1 MSKRIL
7 YMECYSGIS
16 GDMTVASLLDLG
28 GDREVMLEGLK
39 SLDVSG
45 YTIEIGR
52 TKKCGIDACDF
63 NVVLEQENFHHHEHD
78 HGHEHH
84 HNHEHY
90 HDHEHHH
97 GHETEHKHVHSD
109 EEEHAHAHEHSH
121 EVHHEHSHEYE
132 HNHEHEVEHG
142 HCHEHEHNHYHET
155 YGSHVHQSAHE
166 HSHEHRNINDI
177 FKIIEKSKISN
188 RAKAISK
195 KIFQVVA
202 EAEAKAHG
210 LEVSEVHFH
219 EVGAVDSIVDIV
231 AAAILIDNL
240 DVDEV
245 VVSELYEGRG
255 HVKCQ
260 HGIIPVP
267 VPAVVNIAAEHSLPL
282 RITEARGEMITPTG
296 AAIAAALKTM
306 DSLPQTYTIMRTGTG
321 AGKKDFDKANVLR
334 TYLIEEPES
343 EQSAEDKHQCQEN
356 KYMWVLETNI
366 DDSTGENLSF
376 TMEKL
381 FESGAS
387 DVFFTPIYMKKS
399 RPAHRLTVICKED
412 DIMKMESVIFN
423 NTTTIGI
430 RRYKTERTVLHREI
444 VEIETKYGPVNVKVS
459 SYEGNRFYKPEYEDI
474 KNICN
479 KTGKSYKEINDE
491 IRTVF

>member
-1 MSKRIL
+1 MRRIL

-39 SLDVSG
+39 SLNVSG
-45 YTIEIGR
+45 YSIKIGR

-63 NVVLEQENFHHHEHD
+63 NVVLEQE
-78 HGHEHH
+78 HEHH
-84 HNHEHY
+84 HDHEHQLEHY
-90 HDHEHHH
+90 HDHEH
-97 GHETEHKHVHSD
+97 GNNHEHNHRHEHN
-109 EEEHAHAHEHSH
+109 HEHSH
-121 EVHHEHSHEYE
+121 EHEIDHGHCHSLDHE
-132 HNHEHEVEHG
+132 HNHEADDSHG
-142 HCHEHEHNHYHET
+142 H
-155 YGSHVHQSAHE
+155 HVH

-177 FKIIEKSKISN
+177 YKIIDESKITD
-188 RAKAISK
+188 RAKAISR
-195 KIFQVVA
+195 KIFLVVA

-210 LEVSEVHFH
+210 IGTSEVHFH

-231 AAAILIDNL
+231 AVAILIDNL
-240 DVDEV
+240 KIDDV

-267 VPAVVNIAAEHSLPL
+267 VPAVVNIAAEHSMPI
-282 RITEARGEMITPTG
+282 RITETRGEMITPTG

-306 DSLPQTYTIMRTGTG
+306 DSLPLSYTIKKTGTG

-334 TYLIEEPES
+334 TYIIEES
-343 EQSAEDKHQCQEN
+343 ANEQSVKDMHNCQGN

-412 DIMKMESVIFN
+412 DIKKMESVIFN

-430 RRYKTERTVLHREI
+430 RRYRTERTVLNREI
-444 VEIETKYGPVNVKVS
+444 VQIETKYGPVRVKVS
-459 SYEGNRFYKPEYEDI
+459 SFEGNMFCKVEYEDV
-474 KNICN
+474 KNICSI
-479 KTGKSYKEINDE
+479 TGKSYKEINDE
-491 IRTVF
+491 IKNISLKL

>member
-1 MSKRIL
+1 MSRRIL
-7 YMECYSGIS
+7 YIECYSGIS

-28 GDREVMLEGLK
+28 GNKEVLMEGLK
-39 SLDVSG
+39 SLNVSG
-45 YTIEIGR
+45 YRIEIGR

-63 NVVLEQENFHHHEHD
+63 NVVLEQECDHHHDHEHQYDHEHEHGHHHEH
-78 HGHEHH
+78 ESS
-84 HNHEHY
+84 HNHEHN
-90 HDHEHHH
+90 HDHDHQHHNETEEEHGHIHEHEIEHGQCHSHEHDHHH
-97 GHETEHKHVHSD
+97 EHKHEAD
-109 EEEHAHAHEHSH
+109 ES
-121 EVHHEHSHEYE
+121 
-132 HNHEHEVEHG
+132 HG
-142 HCHEHEHNHYHET
+142 HQMH
-155 YGSHVHQSAHE
+155 

-177 FKIIEKSKISN
+177 YKIIDESGISHNAKI
-188 RAKAISK
+188 ISK
-195 KIFQVVA
+195 KIFRFVA

-210 LEVSEVHFH
+210 LGVEEVHFH

-240 DVDEV
+240 KIDDV

-267 VPAVVNIAAEHSLPL
+267 VPAVVNIASEHSLQL

-306 DSLPQTYTIMRTGTG
+306 DSLPLSYTIKKTGTG
-321 AGKKDFDKANVLR
+321 AGKKNFDKANVLR
-334 TYLIEEPES
+334 TYLIEES
-343 EQSAEDKHQCQEN
+343 VNEQSDMHHYDEN

-412 DIMKMESVIFN
+412 DIKKMESVIFN

-430 RRYKTERTVLHREI
+430 RRYRTERTVLNREI
-444 VEIETKYGPVNVKVS
+444 IQIETKYGPVRVKMS
-459 SYEGNRFYKPEYEDI
+459 SFEGNVFCKVEYEDV

-479 KTGKSYKEINDE
+479 ITGKSYKEIIDE
-491 IRTVF
+491 IKSISLKL

>member
-1 MSKRIL
+1 
-7 YMECYSGIS
+7 MECYSGIS

-28 GDREVMLEGLK
+28 GDKEVLMEGLK
-39 SLDVSG
+39 SLNVSG
-45 YTIEIGR
+45 YRIKIGR

-63 NVVLEQENFHHHEHD
+63 NVVLEQEC
-78 HGHEHH
+78 EHH
-84 HNHEHY
+84 
-90 HDHEHHH
+90 
-97 GHETEHKHVHSD
+97 
-109 EEEHAHAHEHSH
+109 
-121 EVHHEHSHEYE
+121 
-132 HNHEHEVEHG
+132 
-142 HCHEHEHNHYHET
+142 HEHEHNHNHDHEIEH
-155 YGSHVHQSAHE
+155 SHCHSHE
-166 HSHEHRNINDI
+166 HDHHHEHKHEADYSHGHHMHHVHSHEHRNINDI
-177 FKIIEKSKISN
+177 YKIIDESKITD
-188 RAKAISK
+188 RAKAISR

-210 LEVSEVHFH
+210 LGVEEVHFH
-219 EVGAVDSIVDIV
+219 EVGAIDSIVDIV

-240 DVDEV
+240 KIDDV

-306 DSLPQTYTIMRTGTG
+306 DSLPLSYTIKKTGTG

-334 TYLIEEPES
+334 TFLIEES
-343 EQSAEDKHQCQEN
+343 VNEQSDMHHYDEN

-412 DIMKMESVIFN
+412 DIKKMESVIFN

-430 RRYKTERTVLHREI
+430 RRYRTERTVLNREI
-444 VEIETKYGPVNVKVS
+444 IELETKYGPVRVKMS
-459 SYEGNRFYKPEYEDI
+459 SFEGNVFCKVEYEDV

-479 KTGKSYKEINDE
+479 ITGKSYKEIIDE
-491 IRTVF
+491 IKSVSIKL

>member
-1 MSKRIL
+1 
-7 YMECYSGIS
+7 MECYSGIS

-28 GDREVMLEGLK
+28 GDREVLMEGLK
-39 SLDVSG
+39 SLNVSE
-45 YTIEIGR
+45 YRIEIGR

-63 NVVLEQENFHHHEHD
+63 NVVLEQECEHHHDHEHEHEHN

-84 HNHEHY
+84 HEHRHEHEIDHGHCY
-90 HDHEHHH
+90 FHEHDLHH
-97 GHETEHKHVHSD
+97 
-109 EEEHAHAHEHSH
+109 
-121 EVHHEHSHEYE
+121 E
-132 HNHEHEVEHG
+132 HNHEADDSHG
-142 HCHEHEHNHYHET
+142 HHIH
-155 YGSHVHQSAHE
+155 

-177 FKIIEKSKISN
+177 YKIIEESGISHN
-188 RAKAISK
+188 AKLISK

-210 LEVSEVHFH
+210 IGTSEVHFH

-240 DVDEV
+240 KIDDV
-245 VVSELYEGRG
+245 VVSDLYEGRG

-306 DSLPQTYTIMRTGTG
+306 DSLPLSYTIKKTGTG

-334 TYLIEEPES
+334 TYLIEES
-343 EQSAEDKHQCQEN
+343 VNEQSVKDIYNCQEN

-412 DIMKMESVIFN
+412 DIKKMESVIFN

-430 RRYKTERTVLHREI
+430 RRYRTERTVLNRKIIE
-444 VEIETKYGPVNVKVS
+444 VETKYGPVKVKVS
-459 SYEGNRFYKPEYEDI
+459 SFEGSLFCKTEYEDV

-479 KTGKSYKEINDE
+479 ITGKSYKEINDE
-491 IRTVF
+491 IKSISLKL

>member
-28 GDREVMLEGLK
+28 GDREVLMEGLN
-39 SLDVSG
+39 SLNVDG
-45 YTIEIGR
+45 YSIEIGR

-63 NVVLEQENFHHHEHD
+63 NVVLEQV
-78 HGHEHH
+78 HEHH
-84 HNHEHY
+84 HENEHI
-90 HDHEHHH
+90 HDHEHH
-97 GHETEHKHVHSD
+97 K
-109 EEEHAHAHEHSH
+109 HEH
-121 EVHHEHSHEYE
+121 HHE
-132 HNHEHEVEHG
+132 NRHEHEIEHG
-142 HCHEHEHNHYHET
+142 HCHSHEHDSNGHH
-155 YGSHVHQSAHE
+155 AH
-166 HSHEHRNINDI
+166 HSHEHRNIDDI
-177 FKIIEKSKISN
+177 FKIIDESKIAN
-188 RAKAISK
+188 KAKSISRN
-195 KIFQVVA
+195 IFQVVA

-210 LEVSEVHFH
+210 LGVAEVHFH

-231 AAAILIDNL
+231 AVAILIDNL
-240 DVDEV
+240 DIDDV

-267 VPAVVNIAAEHSLPL
+267 VPAVVNIAAENSLPI

-306 DSLPQTYTIMRTGTG
+306 DSLPLYYTIKKTGTG

-334 TYLIEEPES
+334 TYLIEES
-343 EQSAEDKHQCQEN
+343 NEQSETDMHHCQGN

-366 DDSTGENLSF
+366 DDSTGESLSF

-381 FESGAS
+381 LESGAS

-412 DIMKMESVIFN
+412 DIRKMESVIFN

-430 RRYKTERTVLHREI
+430 RRYRTERTVLNREI
-444 VEIETKYGPVNVKVS
+444 IEVETKYGPVKVKVS
-459 SYEGNRFYKPEYEDI
+459 SYEGNMFCKPEYEDV

-479 KTGKSYKEINDE
+479 ITGKSYKEINDE
-491 IRTVF
+491 IKSISLML

>member
-7 YMECYSGIS
+7 YIECYSGIS

-39 SLDVSG
+39 SLNVSG
-45 YTIEIGR
+45 YRIEIGR

-63 NVVLEQENFHHHEHD
+63 NVILEQDHHRHEHD
-78 HGHEHH
+78 HDH
-84 HNHEHY
+84 HN
-90 HDHEHHH
+90 D
-97 GHETEHKHVHSD
+97 HETEHS
-109 EEEHAHAHEHSH
+109 HAHKQKEHCHTHEHDHCHHDHSH
-121 EVHHEHSHEYE
+121 EHEID
-132 HNHEHEVEHG
+132 HG
-142 HCHEHEHNHYHET
+142 HCHSHEHGYYGHYHEADD
-155 YGSHVHQSAHE
+155 SRDNHNEQHH

-177 FKIIEKSKISN
+177 IKIIDDSKISEK
-188 RAKAISK
+188 AKIISK
-195 KIFQVVA
+195 RIFEVVA

-210 LEVSEVHFH
+210 IKAAEVHFH

-240 DVDEV
+240 NIDEV
-245 VVSELYEGRG
+245 AVSELYEGRG

-267 VPAVVNIAAEHSLPL
+267 VPAVVNIAAEHSLTL

-306 DSLPQTYTIMRTGTG
+306 DCLPSSCIIKKTGTG
-321 AGKKDFDKANVLR
+321 AGKKDFEKANVIR
-334 TYLIEEPES
+334 TYLIEEQTSS
-343 EQSAEDKHQCQEN
+343 EQSSRDNHACHKN

-381 FESGAS
+381 LENGAS

-412 DIMKMESVIFN
+412 DIKKMESVIFN

-430 RRYKTERTVLHREI
+430 RRYRTERTVLHREI
-444 VEIETKYGPVNVKVS
+444 VEIITKYGPVKVKVS
-459 SYEGNRFYKPEYEDI
+459 SYEGKKFYKPEYEDI

-479 KTGKSYKEINDE
+479 ITGNNFKEVNDE
-491 IRTVF
+491 IRSVAVIN

>member
-1 MSKRIL
+1 MKRIL
-7 YMECYSGIS
+7 YLECYSGIS

-28 GDREVMLEGLK
+28 GDREVMLDGLK

-52 TKKCGIDACDF
+52 TKKCGMDACDF
-63 NVVLEQENFHHHEHD
+63 NVIFEQEHD
-78 HGHEHH
+78 HNHKHEHGHDHKHEHNHDHMHEHEVDHNHYHSHEHH
-84 HNHEHY
+84 HES
-90 HDHEHHH
+90 DDSH
-97 GHETEHKHVHSD
+97 GQQMH
-109 EEEHAHAHEHSH
+109 
-121 EVHHEHSHEYE
+121 
-132 HNHEHEVEHG
+132 
-142 HCHEHEHNHYHET
+142 
-155 YGSHVHQSAHE
+155 
-166 HSHEHRNINDI
+166 HSHEHRNIDDI
-177 FKIIEKSKISN
+177 FKIIDNSKITDK
-188 RAKAISK
+188 AKMISR

-210 LEVSEVHFH
+210 TIASEVHFH

-240 DVDEV
+240 KIDDV

-267 VPAVVNIAAEHSLPL
+267 VPAVVNIAAEHSLPI

-296 AAIAAALKTM
+296 AAIAAALKTI
-306 DSLPQTYTIMRTGTG
+306 DSLPSSYTIKKTGTG

-334 TYLIEEPES
+334 TYLIEES
-343 EQSAEDKHQCQEN
+343 AKEQSANDMHHCHGN
-356 KYMWVLETNI
+356 NHMWVLETNI
-366 DDSTGENLSF
+366 DDCTGENLSF

-399 RPAHRLTVICKED
+399 RPANRLTVICNED

-430 RRYKTERTVLHREI
+430 RRYKTERTVLNREI
-444 VEIETKYGPVNVKVS
+444 KEVETKYGPVRVKVS
-459 SYEGNRFYKPEYEDI
+459 KYEGNVFCKVEYEDV
-474 KNICN
+474 KNICSI
-479 KTGKSYKEINDE
+479 TGKSYKEINDE
-491 IRTVF
+491 IKIISLNL

>member
-28 GDREVMLEGLK
+28 GDREVMIEGLK
-39 SLDVSG
+39 SLNVDG
-45 YTIEIGR
+45 YSIEIGR

-63 NVVLEQENFHHHEHD
+63 NVVLEQDHEHHHENEHIHD
-78 HGHEHH
+78 HEHH

-90 HDHEHHH
+90 HEHR
-97 GHETEHKHVHSD
+97 
-109 EEEHAHAHEHSH
+109 
-121 EVHHEHSHEYE
+121 
-132 HNHEHEVEHG
+132 HEHEIEHG
-142 HCHEHEHNHYHET
+142 HCHSHEHDHHEHYQEADD
-155 YGSHVHQSAHE
+155 SHGHHAH
-166 HSHEHRNINDI
+166 HSHEHRNIVDI
-177 FKIIEKSKISN
+177 FKIIDESKITN
-188 RAKAISK
+188 KAKSISR
-195 KIFQVVA
+195 KIFLVVA

-210 LEVSEVHFH
+210 LGVSEVHFH
-219 EVGAVDSIVDIV
+219 EVGAVDSIIDIV
-231 AAAILIDNL
+231 AVAILIDNL
-240 DVDEV
+240 DIDDI

-267 VPAVVNIAAEHSLPL
+267 VPAVVNIAAEHSLPI

-306 DSLPQTYTIMRTGTG
+306 DSLPLSYTIKKTGTG

-334 TYLIEEPES
+334 TYLIEES
-343 EQSAEDKHQCQEN
+343 NEQSAIDMHHCQGN

-412 DIMKMESVIFN
+412 DIRKMESEIFN

-430 RRYKTERTVLHREI
+430 RRYRTERTVLNREI
-444 VEIETKYGPVNVKVS
+444 IEVETKYGPVKVKVS
-459 SYEGNRFYKPEYEDI
+459 SYEGNMFYKPEYED
-474 KNICN
+474 
-479 KTGKSYKEINDE
+479 
-491 IRTVF
+491 

>member
-7 YMECYSGIS
+7 YLECYSGIS

-28 GDREVMLEGLK
+28 GDTEVMLEGLK
-39 SLDVSG
+39 SLNVSG
-45 YTIEIGR
+45 YRIEIGR

-63 NVVLEQENFHHHEHD
+63 NVVLEQD
-78 HGHEHH
+78 YEHH
-84 HNHEHY
+84 
-90 HDHEHHH
+90 HDHEHNHDYEH
-97 GHETEHKHVHSD
+97 NHDHETEHKHIHLH
-109 EEEHAHAHEHSH
+109 EEHHVHTHEHGH
-121 EVHHEHSHEYE
+121 EDHHEHR
-132 HNHEHEVEHG
+132 HEHEIDHG
-142 HCHEHEHNHYHET
+142 HCH
-155 YGSHVHQSAHE
+155 
-166 HSHEHRNINDI
+166 SHEHDHHHEHHHESDDSHGHHHEHININDI
-177 FKIIEKSKISN
+177 FKIIDESKISN
-188 RAKAISK
+188 RAKAISR
-195 KIFQVVA
+195 KIFRVVA
-202 EAEAKAHG
+202 ESEAKAHG
-210 LEVSEVHFH
+210 LGVEEVHFH

-240 DVDEV
+240 KFDEI

-267 VPAVVNIAAEHSLPL
+267 VPAVVNIAAEHSLLL

-296 AAIAAALKTM
+296 AAIAAALRTM
-306 DSLPQTYTIMRTGTG
+306 DSLPLSYTIKKTGIG
-321 AGKKDFDKANVLR
+321 AGKKDFEKANVLR
-334 TYLIEEPES
+334 TYIIEES
-343 EQSAEDKHQCQEN
+343 AYEQSVKDIHHCNGN

-387 DVFFTPIYMKKS
+387 DVFFTPIYMKKN

-412 DIMKMESVIFN
+412 DIREMESVIFN

-430 RRYKTERTVLHREI
+430 RRYKTERTVLKREI
-444 VEIETKYGPVNVKVS
+444 IVVETKYGQVKVKVS
-459 SYEGNRFYKPEYEDI
+459 SFEGSLFYKPEYEDV

-479 KTGKSYKEINDE
+479 ITGKSYKEINDE
-491 IRTVF
+491 IKSISLKL

>member
-7 YMECYSGIS
+7 YLECYSGIS

-39 SLDVSG
+39 SLNVSG
-45 YTIEIGR
+45 YSIEIGR

-63 NVVLEQENFHHHEHD
+63 NVVLEQEHHCHEHD
-78 HGHEHH
+78 HGDHH
-84 HNHEHY
+84 
-90 HDHEHHH
+90 D
-97 GHETEHKHVHSD
+97 HETEHSHVHT
-109 EEEHAHAHEHSH
+109 HEHSH
-121 EVHHEHSHEYE
+121 ECHHDHEHDHDHG
-132 HNHEHEVEHG
+132 HNHEHETAHG
-142 HCHEHEHNHYHET
+142 HCHSHEHEHRHNEEADE
-155 YGSHVHQSAHE
+155 SHDHHNEQHN

-177 FKIIEKSKISN
+177 IKIIDGSKISEK
-188 RAKAISK
+188 AKAISK
-195 KIFQVVA
+195 RIFEVVA

-210 LEVSEVHFH
+210 IHAAEVHFH

-240 DVDEV
+240 NIDEV
-245 VVSELYEGRG
+245 AVSELYEGKG

-267 VPAVVNIAAEHSLPL
+267 VPAVVNIAAAHSLTL
-282 RITEARGEMITPTG
+282 KITEARGEMITPTG
-296 AAIAAALKTM
+296 AAIAAALKTI
-306 DSLPQTYTIMRTGTG
+306 DCIPSSCIIRNTGTG
-321 AGKKDFDKANVLR
+321 AGKKDFAKANVLR
-334 TYLIEEPES
+334 AYIVEEQTSS
-343 EQSAEDKHQCQEN
+343 EQSSRDNNACHKNKH
-356 KYMWVLETNI
+356 MWVLETNI

-381 FESGAS
+381 LENGAS

-412 DIMKMESVIFN
+412 DIKKMESVIFN

-430 RRYKTERTVLHREI
+430 RRYRTERTVLHREI
-444 VEIETKYGPVNVKVS
+444 IEITTKYGPVRVKVS
-459 SYEGNRFYKPEYEDI
+459 SFEDKKFYKPEYEDI
-474 KNICN
+474 KNICSI
-479 KTGKSYKEINDE
+479 TGKSFKEVSDE
-491 IRTVF
+491 IRSVAVIN